1 MKPSRKRISCS
12 RLLRN
17 ALDIDHG
24 SPVASSLPLYLC
36 PAAARACSSVSRPGR
51 SAITATPNHRFLPLR
66 QTRTLHVENP
76 ECAHD
81 SERIE
86 HAERVDHAKPAA
98 NPEPTEYPEPAKN
111 PEHAENPDPTEHAK
125 PIDVAEPKENL
136 ELAKDPK
143 PTEYLEHV
151 ERLEPAERPEA
162 PSAQEHVSVQLTP
175 VRKLPVQCA
184 GCGALSQTAVPDQPG
199 YFDLGRKAVRSYV
212 GLLKEE
218 PRRRTESDVVQDALR
233 SQGDVL
239 EGMGLTPEALQSPGR
254 PKAREAQEP
263 DVPLCDRCH
272 NLIHH
277 HTGNPIY
284 HPTID
289 AIRET
294 IEESPY
300 KYNHVYH
307 VLDAA
312 DFPMSLLPKVHQL
325 LDLMPLRTKNRRAM
339 AGKFFKGKKTEMSF
353 IITRSDLLAPKKE
366 QVDRMMA
373 TLVEI
378 LRDALPRESRH
389 VRLGNVRCV
398 SAKRSWWTKEI
409 KEDIWKRGGAG
420 WLVGKVNVG
429 KSQLFNAVFP
439 KGRMDWQESK
449 HDISVAVQPRD
460 QVPAEVAVP
469 GIREYRDLADAVLPE
484 VDDLDEDSLLPPP
497 LKETNYPQMPVVSS
511 LAGTTA
517 SPIRIPFGGGKG
529 ELIDLPGLARSNLEF
544 YVREEHRQS
553 LIMKQRMAPE
563 QQVVK
568 PGQSLLIGGL
578 IRITPRTPDL
588 IFLAYAFTPME
599 PHLTATEKATEIQNQ
614 TTGIKIEN
622 IGIPGIGEKIKH
634 AGSFPLRWDV
644 TKKRAGPITRKDA
657 VGMKVDDLPYR
668 VLSLDLLIEGCG
680 WVEITAQVRAKQ
692 LFAPVTAPK
701 PKPSRVKTNAYGDE
715 ILQELDLSGP
725 GPERDNAQ
733 DSWNEE
739 AEPNWP
745 VVDVYSPEGRFVGCR
760 PPLNAWLYNKVRKTR
775 ETSKKRPRKSMTG
788 AKQREKG
795 ARRANASLA
804 Q

>member
-1 MKPSRKRISCS
+1 MKPGRKQISCS

-17 ALDIDHG
+17 ALNIDHG

-36 PAAARACSSVSRPGR
+36 PAAARACSSVSSPSRR
-51 SAITATPNHRFLPLR
+51 STNTATPNHRLLPLR
-66 QTRTLHVENP
+66 QTRTLHADNLGHVEHENP
-76 ECAHD
+76 AEDPETADHAKD
-81 SERIE
+81 IE
-86 HAERVDHAKPAA
+86 HASSAEILEHVDHAKPAD
-98 NPEPTEYPEPAKN
+98 NPEPTENLEPIED
-111 PEHAENPDPTEHAK
+111 PEHVKHP
-125 PIDVAEPKENL
+125 
-136 ELAKDPK
+136 ELA
-143 PTEYLEHV
+143 EHS
-151 ERLEPAERPEA
+151 EPPA
-162 PSAQEHVSVQLTP
+162 AQESVSQPIP

-184 GCGALSQTAVPDQPG
+184 GCGALSQTAVPDEPG
-199 YFDLGRKAVRSYV
+199 HFGLDRKSVRSYL

-218 PRRRTESDVVQDALR
+218 PRRRTQNDVLQDALR
-233 SQGDVL
+233 SRGDVL
-239 EGMGLTPEALQSPGR
+239 EGMGFAPEALELPDR
-254 PKAREAQEP
+254 PTAGQTQEP
-263 DVPLCDRCH
+263 EVPLCDRCH

-284 HPTID
+284 HPTIE

-373 TLVEI
+373 SLVEI
-378 LRDALPRESRH
+378 LRDALPRDSRH

-398 SAKRSWWTKEI
+398 SAKRSWWTKEV

-420 WLVGKVNVG
+420 WMVGKVNVG

-460 QVPAEVAVP
+460 QLPTEKIVS
-469 GIREYRDLADAVLPE
+469 GIREYRNLAEAVLPE
-484 VDDLDEDSLLPPP
+484 VEDLDEDSLLPPP
-497 LKETNYPQMPVVSS
+497 LKETNFPQMPVVSS

-529 ELIDLPGLARSNLEF
+529 ELIDLPGLERSDLES

-553 LIMKQRMAPE
+553 LIMKQRMSPE

-588 IFLAYAFTPME
+588 IFLAYAFTPIE
-599 PHLTATEKATEIQNQ
+599 PHLTATDKAAEIQNQ
-614 TTGIKIEN
+614 TTDIKIEN
-622 IGIPGIGEKIKH
+622 IGIPGIGEKIKL
-634 AGSFPLRWDV
+634 AGSFPLKWDV
-644 TKKRAGPITRKDA
+644 TKKRAGPITRRDA
-657 VGMKVDDLPYR
+657 VGMKVDNLPYR

-680 WVEITAQVRAKQ
+680 WVEITAQVRAKH
-692 LFAPVTAPK
+692 LFAPVATSK
-701 PKPSRVKTNAYGDE
+701 PKPARAKKSAYGDE
-715 ILQELDLSGP
+715 ILQELDLSEP
-725 GPERDNAQ
+725 GLEGENAEE
-733 DSWNEE
+733 SWNEE

-745 VVDVYSPEGRFVGCR
+745 VVDVYSPEGRFIGCR

-788 AKQREKG
+788 AKQRDKG
-795 ARRANASLA
+795 ERRARAG
-804 Q
+804 

>member
-1 MKPSRKRISCS
+1 MKPRGKQTSCS
-12 RLLRN
+12 RLLRRFLN
-17 ALDIDHG
+17 IDHG
-24 SPVASSLPLYLC
+24 VSVTSTLPLYLC
-36 PAAARACSSVSRPGR
+36 PAAARACSSVSRPGQAAKTTT
-51 SAITATPNHRFLPLR
+51 SHHQLLPLR
-66 QTRTLHVENP
+66 QTRNL
-76 ECAHD
+76 
-81 SERIE
+81 
-86 HAERVDHAKPAA
+86 HAESAVVQ
-98 NPEPTEYPEPAKN
+98 
-111 PEHAENPDPTEHAK
+111 ENISIQP
-125 PIDVAEPKENL
+125 
-136 ELAKDPK
+136 
-143 PTEYLEHV
+143 
-151 ERLEPAERPEA
+151 R
-162 PSAQEHVSVQLTP
+162 P

-184 GCGALSQTAVPDQPG
+184 GCGALSQTAVPDEPG
-199 YFDLGRKAVRSYV
+199 HFGLDRKAVRAYL
-212 GLLKEE
+212 GLLEEE
-218 PRRRTESDVVQDALR
+218 PRRRTEDDVVQEALR
-233 SQGDVL
+233 SRVGVL
-239 EGMGLTPEALQSPGR
+239 EDIGVTPESLSLPER
-254 PKAREAQEP
+254 PTAGESQEP

-284 HPTID
+284 HPTIE

-378 LRDALPRESRH
+378 LRQALPRDSRH

-398 SAKRSWWTKEI
+398 SAKRSWWTKEL

-420 WLVGKVNVG
+420 WMVGKVNVG

-439 KGRMDWQESK
+439 KGRMDWDESK
-449 HDISVAVQPRD
+449 HDISVAVQPR
-460 QVPAEVAVP
+460 QQQQESP
-469 GIREYRDLADAVLPE
+469 GMLVSRIDEPKDLAEAVLPE
-484 VDDLDEDSLLPPP
+484 VDGLDEDSLLPPP
-497 LKETNYPQMPVVSS
+497 QKETNYPQMPVVSA

-517 SPIRIPFGGGKG
+517 SPIRVPFGGGKG
-529 ELIDLPGLARSNLEF
+529 ELIDLPGLERSDLES
-544 YVREEHRQS
+544 YVREEHQPS
-553 LIMKQRMAPE
+553 LVMKARMSPE
-563 QQVVK
+563 QQVIK

-588 IFLAYAFTPME
+588 VFLAYAFTPIS

-614 TTGIKIEN
+614 TADINIEN
-622 IGIPGIGEKIKH
+622 IAVPGTGEKIKH
-634 AGSFPLRWDV
+634 AGSFPLIWDV
-644 TKKRAGPITRKDA
+644 TKKRAGPITRRDA
-657 VGMKVDDLPYR
+657 VGIKVDRLPYR

-680 WVEITAQVRAKQ
+680 WVEITAQVRTKHLFPPAAASKPRSSRAK
-692 LFAPVTAPK
+692 T
-701 PKPSRVKTNAYGDE
+701 RDAYGEE
-715 ILQELDLSGP
+715 ILQELDLSEP
-725 GPERDNAQ
+725 DPEWDASQ
-733 DSWNEE
+733 DSSAGEP
-739 AEPNWP
+739 EPNWP
-745 VVDVYSPEGRFVGCR
+745 VVDVYSPEGRFIGCR
-760 PPLNAWLYNKVRKTR
+760 QPLNAWLYNKVRKTS
-775 ETSKKRPRKSMTG
+775 ETTKKRPRKSMTG

-795 ARRANASLA
+795 ARRAKANLA